1 MNDKNIFLSAQC
13 SDISQS
19 SIQDAIIKCLSNPC
33 YRVGVYTSSLEEI
46 KQVRESFISEWKN
59 ICRLYA
65 TEIIDYQYINCS
77 SEYVWKFA
85 NASLIKIIICR
96 ENVRGYRFNS
106 AIISGS
112 VSPES
117 IRNIIYPCLRDYNTS
132 LRRAYIFSSRKESE
146 RLIAENNIVHE
157 YYRHKQNT
165 DFINEDTSDCE
176 DNHEL
181 NEFLNSFRIN
191 KNT

>member
-1 MNDKNIFLSAQC
+1 MFVDTDS
-13 SDISQS
+13 
-19 SIQDAIIKCLSNPC
+19 
-33 YRVGVYTSSLEEI
+33 
-46 KQVRESFISEWKN
+46 
-59 ICRLYA
+59 
-65 TEIIDYQYINCS
+65 
-77 SEYVWKFA
+77 
-85 NASLIKIIICR
+85 
-96 ENVRGYRFNS
+96 
-106 AIISGS
+106 
-112 VSPES
+112 ES

>member
-1 MNDKNIFLSAQC
+1 MNDENIFLPAQC

-46 KQVRESFISEWKN
+46 KQVRESFICEWKN

-77 SEYVWKFA
+77 SEYIWKFA

-96 ENVRGYRFNS
+96 ENVRGYRLNS

-112 VSPES
+112 VSPEL
-117 IRNIIYPCLRDYNTS
+117 IRNIIYPCL
-132 LRRAYIFSSRKESE
+132 RAYIFSSRKESE